1 MLTGEQVLNLVEA
14 GFSAD
19 EIRSYTAFTPPTTG
33 DPDDVQPSASPDH
46 QAEVETSSE
55 AEPEQPSDD
64 TVTRTEFDEMKTA
77 LTELTKAIKANN
89 ILHASKDTPP
99 KTLTAEEAAD
109 AAIRAFFNA

>member
-19 EIRSYTAFTPPTTG
+19 EIRSYTFSPPNG
-33 DPDDVQPSASPDH
+33 DPDDVPPSASPDH
-46 QAEVETSSE
+46 QEEVESSSE
-55 AEPEQPSDD
+55 AEPEQPSNDI
-64 TVTRTEFDEMKTA
+64 VTRTEFDEMKSA

-89 ILHASKDTPP
+89 ILYASKDTPP

-109 AAIRAFFNA
+109 AAIKAFFNA

>member
-33 DPDDVQPSASPDH
+33 DPDDVTPSASPDH
-46 QAEVETSSE
+46 QEEESSNE
-55 AEPEQPSDD
+55 DEQEQPSGDA
-64 TVTRTEFDEMKTA
+64 VTRTEFDEMKSA

-89 ILHASKDTPP
+89 IMYASKDTPP
-99 KTLTAEEAAD
+99 KTLTVEEAAD
-109 AAIRAFFNA
+109 AAIKAFFNA

>member
-19 EIRSYTAFTPPTTG
+19 EIRSYTAFTPPNG
-33 DPDDVQPSASPDH
+33 DPDDVTPSASPDH
-46 QAEVETSSE
+46 QEVESSSE

-64 TVTRTEFDEMKTA
+64 TVTRTEFEEMKTA

-109 AAIRAFFNA
+109 AAIKAFFNA

>member
-19 EIRSYTAFTPPTTG
+19 EIRSYTFSPPNG
-33 DPDDVQPSASPDH
+33 DPDDVPPSASPDH
-46 QAEVETSSE
+46 QGEVESSSE
-55 AEPEQPSDD
+55 AEPEQPSNDM
-64 TVTRTEFDEMKTA
+64 VTRTEFDEMKNA
-77 LTELTKAIKANN
+77 ISELTKAIKANN

>member
-19 EIRSYTAFTPPTTG
+19 EIRSYTAFTPPNG
-33 DPDDVQPSASPDH
+33 DPDDVPPSASPDH
-46 QAEVETSSE
+46 QEVESSSE

-64 TVTRTEFDEMKTA
+64 TVTRTEFEEMKTA